1 MKDVIVVGGGLGGLS
16 AAWRLRHWDIAL
28 LESGSRVGG
37 RIRSERRGP
46 YWLNWGGHVFA
57 GPGTSTDALLH
68 ETGIAAAQ
76 IPGSLAGLAMNGK
89 LLLKGRVETY
99 PFRIPMPLSSR
110 IALIK
115 AGIKVRRQVIRYASA
130 TRPRPGENPSS
141 RQRRIYDFENG
152 RTFRDFTG
160 DLPEDAEALF
170 RPTVTRSAADPDEIS
185 AGAGIG
191 YFSLV
196 WNIGQG
202 LNRGI
207 LGGPSTLTEGIAAA
221 LGDRIQLGAQVTE
234 VVHRPRSV
242 VVRYR
247 QAGADREIEGRFAIL
262 ATPATV
268 SHRVAADIPGDI
280 REALGQVRYGPYVS
294 AAFMTNE
301 EAPQPWDD
309 AYAIATPRRSFNI
322 VLNQSS
328 LVRGGEPARQPGSSI
343 MVFSPASLARTLLAK
358 SDEEILGRY
367 TGDLNQVLGPGFAGS
382 VAEAQVQRWETGAPY
397 CFPGRGAL
405 QPALMRR
412 GSRVL
417 LAGDYLGTLYTE
429 TAIQTG
435 FSAAQEVLSLLATDR
450 QRALPAGREP
460 APLRTTPKETPDD
473 SATARSA
480 DGARHSVR

>member
-1 MKDVIVVGGGLGGLS
+1 MKDVVIVGGGLAGL
-16 AAWRLRHWDIAL
+16 AAGWRLRHWDTVL

-57 GPGTSTDALLH
+57 GPGSATDALLT
-68 ETGIAAAQ
+68 EAGITAAQ
-76 IPGSLAGLAMNGK
+76 VPGSLAGLSMNGK
-89 LLLKGRVETY
+89 LLLKGRIETY

-115 AGIKVRRQVIRYASA
+115 TGIKVGGKVLRYAFIV
-130 TRPRPGENPSS
+130 
-141 RQRRIYDFENG
+141 RQRRGEDPARRQQRVYDFENG
-152 RTFRDFTG
+152 RSFRDFVG

-202 LNRGI
+202 LSRGI
-207 LGGPSTLTEGIAAA
+207 VGGPSTLTEGIAAA
-221 LGDRIQLGAQVTE
+221 LGDRVQLNSE
-234 VVHRPRSV
+234 VVEIVHKNRSV

-247 QAGADREIEGRFAIL
+247 QDGIDNHVEGRLVVL

-268 SHRVAADIPGDI
+268 GHRVAVDIPQDV
-280 REALGQVRYGPYVS
+280 REALGKVIYGPYVS
-294 AAFMTNE
+294 AAFLTNE
-301 EAPQPWDD
+301 SAPQPWDD
-309 AYAIATPRRSFNI
+309 AYAIATPKRAFNI
-322 VLNQSS
+322 VLNQSN
-328 LVRGGEPARQPGSSI
+328 LVRGSESVRQPGSSI
-343 MVFSPASLARTLLAK
+343 MVFSPASLARTLLEK
-358 SDEEILGRY
+358 SDEEILRIY
-367 TGDLNQVLGPGFAGS
+367 TDDLNQVLGSSFGGS
-382 VAEAQVQRWETGAPY
+382 VVESQVQRWETGAPY

-405 QPALMRR
+405 QPTLMRR

-417 LAGDYLGTLYTE
+417 LAGDYFGTLYTE

-435 FSAAQEVLSLLATDR
+435 FSAAQEAVSLLAAERQQGTVRNPPLAAGSPSPQNRSEGADR
-450 QRALPAGREP
+450 
-460 APLRTTPKETPDD
+460 
-473 SATARSA
+473 
-480 DGARHSVR
+480 